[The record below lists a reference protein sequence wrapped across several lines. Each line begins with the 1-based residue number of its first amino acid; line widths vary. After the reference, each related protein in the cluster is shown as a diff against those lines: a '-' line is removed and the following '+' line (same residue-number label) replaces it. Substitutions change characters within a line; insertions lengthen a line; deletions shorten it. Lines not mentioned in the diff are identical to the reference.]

1 MLRTLYDLPSGPR
14 KALLAAAIGHPWHPS
29 KPGARALVAL
39 RLTHRDGSLTV
50 QGYELVAGSPAR
62 RPGRA

>member
-1 MLRTLYDLPSGPR
+1 MTRTIYDLPSGPR
-14 KALLAAAIGHPWHPS
+14 KALCAAAVGRPWHS
-29 KPGARALVAL
+29 AKPGARALVAL